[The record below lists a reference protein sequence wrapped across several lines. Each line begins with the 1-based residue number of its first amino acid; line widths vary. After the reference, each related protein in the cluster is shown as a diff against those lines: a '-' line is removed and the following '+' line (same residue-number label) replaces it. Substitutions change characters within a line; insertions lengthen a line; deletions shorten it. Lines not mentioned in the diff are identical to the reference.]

1 MIYPADISYMKT
13 LPKKNIALPLGE
25 PIGKGN
31 LVFLFSKSLSASI
44 DLMNS
49 STFGHR
55 NRYFF
60 YFVPGRY
67 IGTIHMKKYRKY
79 DLKNRLEIYTRVE
92 NETGLHPYKSSL
104 IIRNTETRNMYYD
117 LHEHL
122 QIFDQMSNKFLPGVY
137 IEEFWEY
144 LKGIVVPQQG
154 NFKNKY
160 ILFNVDQFPI
170 VRGSLADRV
179 KNPLFLLY
187 YTMWKRP
194 ELLVDLNIDFLFYC
208 KDRVLKVNPSMTE
221 KTTWKL
227 FFAQMKR
234 LYAVATIPDMEDEK
248 DVSLDSEPIENK
260 EEPTTSPTEVNPFF
274 KKVGLST
281 GANSLA
287 NDTGDEEELQDNEP
301 SETEPDSKEDEQEK
315 ELLNDVYN
323 KTISAEKSRHT
334 ERSEARDARLREE
347 QEAVEVRNITINVM
361 RNKTGK
367 DIAIPETN
375 LEPVLKTTNPNAK
388 TIKFNKFNE
397 TYIKEMMDTDITNV
411 FLDLNTKSIK
421 MFVRKI
427 DVVDSSDRLNYKETW
442 TIHLED
448 ENRQRHTI
456 KVDIPKWL
464 DNTFLWLGGD
474 KKIIKNQN
482 FFLPIVKIGPDTVL
496 IVSNYNKMTINRID
510 TKSLRGVSI
519 LDKLLVKSDEFK
531 SFFTVGNT
539 FFENHGYKTT
549 LEYDDLAKR
558 FRYFRMK
565 NIKMYFS
572 QKEAMEVVKKRQI
585 KLGENDIFIG
595 FIGTSPIIL
604 DKDTQRT
611 KDNLGITDIIFQNL
625 DDSIDAIRR
634 KITVPKRLTYTKVKT
649 MKQDIPLGILACLW
663 EGLTNV
669 LKKAKIRYRL
679 SDKLKDL
686 QTTEDY
692 ICFANCYLIYDATI
706 PNELLLNGLKLLE
719 TKAHDISYFDTKDGY
734 APFIQKK
741 FGRATAVNMLFNE
754 YEFMLGSIE
763 REVLK
768 DMGAPTDIVSL
779 IIYANQ
785 LLCDNDYVNE
795 LDQSISRVRCAEI
808 IPSILYDR
816 IGKAYTTFRNSNGKK
831 KLSIPQDAVIKD
843 LLKLKTVSSY
853 SSLNPFL
860 ELEETHGLSSKG
872 FRGINLDDSYGVP
885 KRCYD
890 ESMVGI
896 VAPTSSPD
904 GNCGVNRSLS
914 MEPNITSVRGYPI
927 IKKDNL
933 DEVKDIN
940 LFSPAELMIPLGVTT
955 DDSVRTG
962 HSVKQSRHTVPV
974 KKSSPVLISNGSDE
988 ICTHYLSSDFVV
1000 NAKMDGK
1007 VVEKDE
1013 KTKIMIVQYK
1023 DGSYQ
1028 AVNLDKRIVKNGGG
1042 GFELSNQLV
1051 TDLEIG
1057 MSFKANQTLAWHGK
1071 FFTKSKDQGIRTCI
1085 GPMVKVA
1092 ICGTYN
1098 TYEDSTFVTKKLSE
1112 ECATEMCFKT
1122 PATIGRNANVTFI
1135 AKEGSTINAG
1145 DPLIQFDDSFE
1156 EADINKLL
1164 DTLGENEDLKDMV
1177 VSNNRNTIKSKYSG
1191 VIESITM
1198 YSTADL
1204 EDLSPSLQVI
1214 FGAYYKKIEAKEKLL
1229 SKYDKSDSVVK
1240 CGMLLSEPTGKIDS
1254 GRYGVIRGQK
1264 VNDGV
1269 LIEFEIKHEEL
1280 LEVGSKIAN
1289 FTALKNVVG
1298 EVLKEGYEP
1307 YSEFRPDEEIG
1318 TFIPPISILA
1328 RMTPSIFLNA
1338 LGNKCIIELKRS
1350 LEEIWKKNEAITT
1363 KRGKMTNLIYRFF
1376 TAFDKSGSNTKT
1388 YKQLFNPM
1396 SDVQFN
1402 AYFREFF
1409 QNEMHYLILNIVDYE
1424 RTIKMEDIERAA
1436 AVLNIP
1442 LYEYVTIPHITDDT
1456 GNPTVTKERVAV
1468 GYINIKR
1475 TQQTVAK
1482 KNGLSTNIDKRSA
1495 ITNQVVQ
1502 ADKNGRESDLENI
1515 MLTSLGLTNTLKE
1528 LNGPRADDMV
1538 MKQEMLQSISTKGYV
1553 SLEDLTDRIEN
1564 KTTLNTVDV
1573 YFMGMSLKTDLV
1585 TKGLKTMNTLK
1596 TE

>member
-1 MIYPADISYMKT
+1 MKT
-13 LPKKNIALPLGE
+13 LPKKNIALPLGD

-31 LVFLFSKSLSASI
+31 LVFLFSKNLTSSI
-44 DLMNS
+44 ELINS

-55 NRYFF
+55 QRYFF

-67 IGTIHMKKYRKY
+67 LGTIHSKKYRKQ
-79 DLKNRLEIYTRVE
+79 DLKNRIEIYTRVE
-92 NETGLHPYKSSL
+92 KETGLHPYKSSA

-122 QIFDQMSNKFLPGVY
+122 QIFDNLAAKFLPSIY
-137 IEEFWEY
+137 IEEFWKY
-144 LKGIVVPQQG
+144 LKGIVGIQQG
-154 NFKNKY
+154 KFTNKF

-170 VRGSLADRV
+170 IQGSIADRI

-194 ELLVDLNIDFLFYC
+194 ELLTDLDIDFLFYC

-221 KTTWKL
+221 KDSWKI

-248 DVSLDSEPIENK
+248 DVSLDGDNN
-260 EEPTTSPTEVNPFF
+260 EEPEIPSPESNPFL
-274 KKVGLST
+274 KKVGLAPEPEYLT
-281 GANSLA
+281 DD
-287 NDTGDEEELQDNEP
+287 DTPDEEEPEEDN
-301 SETEPDSKEDEQEK
+301 KEQEM
-315 ELLNDVYN
+315 LQDVYN
-323 KTISAEKSRHT
+323 KTMSTDKNRHT

-347 QEAVEVRNITINVM
+347 QEAVQIRNVTINVM

-367 DIAIPETN
+367 AISIPETN

-397 TYIKEMMDTDITNV
+397 TYIKEMMDTDITNI
-411 FLDLNTKSIK
+411 FLDLNHKSIK

-427 DVVDSSDRLNYKETW
+427 DIVDSSDKLNYKETW

-496 IVSNYNKMTINRID
+496 IVSNYNKMTINRVD

-572 QKEAMEVVKKRQI
+572 QKEAIDIATKRQI
-585 KLGENDIFIG
+585 KIGENEIFIG
-595 FIGTSPIIL
+595 FIGNTPIIL

-611 KDNLGITDIIFQNL
+611 KDDLGITDIIFQNL
-625 DDSIDAIRR
+625 DDGIDAIRR
-634 KITVPKRLTYTKVKT
+634 KITIPKRLTYTKVKT

-663 EGLTNV
+663 EGLTEV
-669 LKKAKIRYRL
+669 LKKAKIKYRL

-692 ICFANCYLIYDATI
+692 IRFANCYLIYDATI
-706 PNELLLNGLKLLE
+706 PNELFLNGLKLLE
-719 TKAHDISYFDTKDGY
+719 TKEHDISYFDTKDAY
-734 APFIQKK
+734 VPFIQKK

-763 REVLK
+763 REVLR

-795 LDQSISRVRCAEI
+795 LDQSISRIRCAEI
-808 IPSILYDR
+808 IPSILYDK

-890 ESMVGI
+890 QSMVGI

-914 MEPNITSVRGYPI
+914 MEPNITSVRGYPV

-933 DEVKDIN
+933 DDVKDIN
-940 LFSPAELMIPLGVTT
+940 LFSPAELMIPLGVTN

-1028 AVNLDKRIVKNGGG
+1028 AINLDKRIVKNGGG
-1042 GFELSNQLV
+1042 GFELSNQLI
-1051 TDLEIG
+1051 TDLEVG
-1057 MSFKANQTLAWHGK
+1057 SSFKANQSLAWHSK
-1071 FFTKSKDQGIRTCI
+1071 FFTKSKDQGVRACI
-1085 GPMVKVA
+1085 GPMTKIA
-1092 ICGTYN
+1092 LCGTYN
-1098 TYEDSTFVTKKLSE
+1098 TYEDCTFVTKKLSE

-1122 PATIGRNANVTFI
+1122 PAVIGRNANVTFMV
-1135 AKEGSTINAG
+1135 KEGSTINAG
-1145 DPLIQFDDSFE
+1145 EPLIQFDDSFE

-1164 DTLGENEDLKDMV
+1164 DALGDNDDLKDMV
-1177 VSNNRNTIKSKYSG
+1177 VSNNRNVIKSKYSG
-1191 VIESITM
+1191 TVESITM

-1204 EDLSPSLQVI
+1204 EDLSPSLQQI

-1229 SKYDKSDSVVK
+1229 NKYDKTESTVK
-1240 CGMLLSEPTGKIDS
+1240 CGMLLTEPTGKIDA
-1254 GRYGVIRGQK
+1254 GRYGVIRGQR

-1280 LEVGSKIAN
+1280 LEVGSKIA
-1289 FTALKNVVG
+1289 
-1298 EVLKEGYEP
+1298 
-1307 YSEFRPDEEIG
+1307 
-1318 TFIPPISILA
+1318 
-1328 RMTPSIFLNA
+1328 
-1338 LGNKCIIELKRS
+1338 
-1350 LEEIWKKNEAITT
+1350 
-1363 KRGKMTNLIYRFF
+1363 
-1376 TAFDKSGSNTKT
+1376 
-1388 YKQLFNPM
+1388 
-1396 SDVQFN
+1396 
-1402 AYFREFF
+1402 
-1409 QNEMHYLILNIVDYE
+1409 
-1424 RTIKMEDIERAA
+1424 
-1436 AVLNIP
+1436 
-1442 LYEYVTIPHITDDT
+1442 
-1456 GNPTVTKERVAV
+1456 
-1468 GYINIKR
+1468 
-1475 TQQTVAK
+1475 
-1482 KNGLSTNIDKRSA
+1482 
-1495 ITNQVVQ
+1495 
-1502 ADKNGRESDLENI
+1502 
-1515 MLTSLGLTNTLKE
+1515 
-1528 LNGPRADDMV
+1528 
-1538 MKQEMLQSISTKGYV
+1538 
-1553 SLEDLTDRIEN
+1553 
-1564 KTTLNTVDV
+1564 
-1573 YFMGMSLKTDLV
+1573 
-1585 TKGLKTMNTLK
+1585 
-1596 TE
+1596 